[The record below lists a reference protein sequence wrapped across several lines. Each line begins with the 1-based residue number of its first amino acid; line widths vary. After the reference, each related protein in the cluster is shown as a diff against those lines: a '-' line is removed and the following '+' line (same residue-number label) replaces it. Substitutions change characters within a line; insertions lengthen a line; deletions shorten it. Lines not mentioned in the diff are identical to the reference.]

1 MVMIGGKIMG
11 KNDWRELDFSSF
23 WIGYLS
29 DSFPERMTTYE
40 MEEEF
45 TPVLND
51 TKTTEFS

>member
-1 MVMIGGKIMG
+1 ME
-11 KNDWRELDFSSF
+11 KNDWRELDFSSI